1 MHPKK
6 SYSSILIL
14 CICPNLERIDEI
26 FEVYMIN
33 RVSIL
38 SYRWDQPYPKEK
50 NKKKKKKNK
59 KRKNKG
65 NSQADEPSEKRVC
78 PGEGK

>member
-1 MHPKK
+1 MFLKYIWLTEYQFFLTDETNPIPKK
-6 SYSSILIL
+6 
-14 CICPNLERIDEI
+14 
-26 FEVYMIN
+26 
-33 RVSIL
+33 
-38 SYRWDQPYPKEK
+38 K
-50 NKKKKKKNK
+50 NKKKKKKKNK